1 MYELRRIGIIKR
13 ASAWLLD
20 VILLAVLVTGFM
32 FVISLICNF
41 DGEQEKYFQASEE
54 WDEFTENYGEA
65 VAGYFGCTFE
75 KEGDVRV
82 MKKDGKEYSFVAVMN
97 EFDSLNGEIDYS
109 KPNAEKVAEAYTVY
123 QTFTIKPIEELYAQN
138 SYLFSLLFM
147 MVSVGTALSFAVLEF
162 ILPLIFKNG
171 QTIGKR
177 VFGICLVRVDC
188 VKMTTVQLFAR
199 TFLGKFAVET
209 MFPVLLVFMLFFGW
223 IGWFGIILP
232 VALLILNAVL
242 FLATKNKTP
251 IHDIFAGTVAVD
263 SKLQVIFKSEEEL
276 IAKKTLRV

>member
-1 MYELRRIGIIKR
+1 MYELKRIGIIKR

-20 VILLAVLVTGFM
+20 AILLAVLITGFM

-41 DGEQEKYFQASEE
+41 DREQEIYFQASEE
-54 WDEFTENYGEA
+54 WDEFTETYGEA

-82 MKKDGKEYSFVAVMN
+82 MRKDGKEYSFVAVMN

-109 KPNAEKVAEAYTVY
+109 KPNAETVAEAYTYY
-123 QTFTIKPIEELYAQN
+123 QNMTLTPIEELYAQN
-138 SYLFSLLFM
+138 SYMFSLLFM
-147 MVSVGTALSFAVLEF
+147 MVSLGFALAYAVLEF

-171 QTIGKR
+171 QTIGKK

-188 VKMTTVQLFAR
+188 VKITPVQLFIR

-209 MFPVLLVFMLFFGW
+209 MFPVLLIFMLFFGW
-223 IGWFGIILP
+223 LGWLGIILP
-232 VALLILNAVL
+232 AALLIINAIL
-242 FLATKNKTP
+242 FFATKNRTP

-263 SKLQVIFKSEEEL
+263 SNLQVIFKSEEEL
-276 IAKKTLRV
+276 IAKKTLQA